1 MILDIIVLICSWMGI
16 VFSILPLIIHN
27 RMFEILPFHLIGMI
41 WLLIGIGLLVYR
53 GKATGYW
60 MLLDFPVK
68 GSVIDF
74 HIDKITMAP
83 VRLFKSTIE
92 GLVKTKK
99 GDKYYRDH
107 AKAALF
113 SGGHET
119 RLSKDGVNHL
129 LDINDVILT
138 QKLNS
143 MGITSIKGM
152 DDEIKKQMIYLKE
165 TDAEGNDTNI
175 YLLSGTEKPVDSLDV
190 VNNPA
195 HKQLYDSLS
204 QQAAISLADGSTVT
218 FYQYNDFQKAL
229 GSSTD
234 MASVIDYV
242 RSDEAAKAT
251 KIKKAMGI
259 SGTTIAI
266 IVIAVVIVVAVV
278 AFMFM
283 GGGGVIPGT

>member
-1 MILDIIVLICSWMGI
+1 MILDMIVIICTWMGVMFAVI
-16 VFSILPLIIHN
+16 PLVIHN
-27 RMFEILPFHLIGMI
+27 RMFEVLPFHLIGVI
-41 WLLIGIGLLVYR
+41 WLVIGIGLVVYR

-68 GSVIDF
+68 GSVVDF
-74 HIDKITMAP
+74 HVDKITLAP
-83 VRLFKSTIE
+83 VRLFKSKIE
-92 GLVKTKK
+92 GLLKTKD
-99 GDKYYRDH
+99 GGKYYRDH

-113 SGGHET
+113 SGGHEM

-138 QKLNS
+138 QKLDA
-143 MGITSIKGM
+143 MGITSIKEM
-152 DDEIKKQMIYLKE
+152 DMEIKKQMLNLHE
-165 TDAEGNDTNI
+165 TDADGNDTDK
-175 YLLSGTEKPVDSLDV
+175 YLLTSTNNPAPSLDV
-190 VNNPA
+190 EDNAV
-195 HKQLYDSLS
+195 HRQVYDMLC
-204 QQAAISLADGSTVT
+204 QQASIRLADGGTVT
-218 FYQYNDFQKAL
+218 FYQYNQFQKAL

-242 RSDEAAKAT
+242 RSDEAAKAV

-283 GGGGVIPGT
+283 GGGGIPGT